1 MIDFDL
7 MWKSFCGNL
16 HECGKINVETR
27 IGGIKAQ
34 FMYSAYIFYYDVPVK
49 RHRDQKKGGYVMK
62 LKMVGLGKMGLN
74 LALNMKEH
82 GVDVEGFD
90 VNEEAR
96 QKAESENIKTYA
108 SLEDVASKDEK
119 NVIWVMLPAVKITN
133 SVLHQLVELCN
144 ANDIVIDGGNSDHR
158 DSLKTAH
165 LMEEKGIYFFD
176 IGTSGGVYG
185 ARHGA
190 SFMCGGNP
198 DVFKNELQEML
209 ESIATTNGCLYTGK
223 TGSGHYL
230 KMIHNAMLYGYM
242 QTLGEGF
249 ELLEKSE
256 FDYDLQNVAD
266 SLSKSSVIRGWLL
279 ELAADAFK
287 KDPDL
292 SKIKGVVGASKT
304 TGWTIESACEL
315 GVPIPVI
322 STSLMMRLRSKQDDS
337 FSAKVIASLRDEVG
351 GHKAQSK

>member
-1 MIDFDL
+1 
-7 MWKSFCGNL
+7 
-16 HECGKINVETR
+16 
-27 IGGIKAQ
+27 
-34 FMYSAYIFYYDVPVK
+34 
-49 RHRDQKKGGYVMK
+49 MK

-96 QKAESENIKTYA
+96 KKAESENIKTYA

-119 NVIWVMLPAVKITN
+119 NVIWVMLPARKITN
-133 SVLHQLVELCN
+133 SVLLQLVELCK

-190 SFMCGGNP
+190 SFMCGGDP
-198 DVFKNELQEML
+198 DVFKNELQKML

>member
-1 MIDFDL
+1 
-7 MWKSFCGNL
+7 
-16 HECGKINVETR
+16 
-27 IGGIKAQ
+27 
-34 FMYSAYIFYYDVPVK
+34 
-49 RHRDQKKGGYVMK
+49 MK

-119 NVIWVMLPAVKITN
+119 NVIWVMLPAGKITN

-158 DSLKTAH
+158 DSLKTAQ

-190 SFMCGGNP
+190 SFMCGGDP
-198 DVFKNELQEML
+198 DVFKHELQEML

>member
-1 MIDFDL
+1 
-7 MWKSFCGNL
+7 
-16 HECGKINVETR
+16 
-27 IGGIKAQ
+27 
-34 FMYSAYIFYYDVPVK
+34 
-49 RHRDQKKGGYVMK
+49 MK

-96 QKAESENIKTYA
+96 KKAESENIKTYA
-108 SLEDVASKDEK
+108 SLEDAVSKDEK
-119 NVIWVMLPAVKITN
+119 NVIWVMLPAGKITN
-133 SVLHQLVELCN
+133 SVLNQLVELCK

-190 SFMCGGNP
+190 SFMCGGDP
-198 DVFKNELQEML
+198 DVFKKELQEML

-292 SKIKGVVGASKT
+292 SKIRGVVGASKT

>member
-1 MIDFDL
+1 
-7 MWKSFCGNL
+7 
-16 HECGKINVETR
+16 
-27 IGGIKAQ
+27 
-34 FMYSAYIFYYDVPVK
+34 
-49 RHRDQKKGGYVMK
+49 MK

-74 LALNMKEH
+74 LVLNMRDHE
-82 GVDVEGFD
+82 VEVEGFD
-90 VNEEAR
+90 VSEEAR
-96 QKAESENIKTYA
+96 SKAESENIKTYA
-108 SLEDVASKDEK
+108 SLEEMASEDEK
-119 NVIWVMLPAVKITN
+119 DVIWVMLPAGRITN
-133 SVLHQLVELCN
+133 SVLCELSNLCKEG
-144 ANDIVIDGGNSDHR
+144 DIVIDGGNSDHR
-158 DSLKTAH
+158 DSLKTAEQ
-165 LMEEKGIYFFD
+165 MEKKWIYFFD

-190 SFMCGGNP
+190 SFMCGGDP
-198 DVFKNELQEML
+198 EVFKNDLQEML

-256 FDYDLQNVAD
+256 FDYDFEKVAD

-279 ELAADAFK
+279 ELAANAFR

-292 SKIKGVVGASKT
+292 EKIKGVVGASKT

-322 STSLMMRLRSKQDDS
+322 STSLMMRLRSKQNDS

-351 GHKAQSK
+351 GHKAQVK

>member
-1 MIDFDL
+1 MIDFEL

-16 HECGKINVETR
+16 HECGKTNVETR

-119 NVIWVMLPAVKITN
+119 NVIWVMLPAGKITN

-158 DSLKTAH
+158 DSLKTAQ

-190 SFMCGGNP
+190 SFMCGGDP

>member
-1 MIDFDL
+1 
-7 MWKSFCGNL
+7 
-16 HECGKINVETR
+16 
-27 IGGIKAQ
+27 
-34 FMYSAYIFYYDVPVK
+34 MYSAYIFYYDVPVK

-96 QKAESENIKTYA
+96 KKAESENIKTYA
-108 SLEDVASKDEK
+108 SLEDAVSKDEK
-119 NVIWVMLPAVKITN
+119 NVIWVMLPAGKITN
-133 SVLHQLVELCN
+133 SVLNQLVELCK

-165 LMEEKGIYFFD
+165 LMEEKGVYFFD

-190 SFMCGGNP
+190 SFMCGGDP

-292 SKIKGVVGASKT
+292 SKIRGVVGASKT

>member
-1 MIDFDL
+1 
-7 MWKSFCGNL
+7 
-16 HECGKINVETR
+16 
-27 IGGIKAQ
+27 
-34 FMYSAYIFYYDVPVK
+34 
-49 RHRDQKKGGYVMK
+49 MK
-62 LKMVGLGKMGLN
+62 LKMVGMGKMGLN
-74 LALNMKEH
+74 LALNMRDHE
-82 GVDVEGFD
+82 VEVEGFD
-90 VNEEAR
+90 VSEEAR
-96 QKAESENIKTYA
+96 SKAEAENIKTYA
-108 SLEDVASKDEK
+108 SLEEMVSDDEK
-119 NVIWVMLPAVKITN
+119 NVIWVMLPAGKITN
-133 SVLHQLVELCN
+133 SVLHELSQLCKEG
-144 ANDIVIDGGNSDHR
+144 DIVIDGGNSDHR
-158 DSLKTAH
+158 DSLKTAEQ
-165 LMEEKGIYFFD
+165 MEEKGIYFFD

-190 SFMCGGNP
+190 SFMCGGDP
-198 DVFKNELQEML
+198 EVFKKDLQEML

-256 FDYDLQNVAD
+256 FDYDLEKVAD

-279 ELAADAFK
+279 ELAANAFR

-292 SKIKGVVGASKT
+292 EKIKGVVGASKT

-315 GVPIPVI
+315 GVPIPII
-322 STSLMMRLRSKQDDS
+322 STSLMMRLRSKQNDS

-351 GHKAQSK
+351 GHKAQAK

>member
-1 MIDFDL
+1 
-7 MWKSFCGNL
+7 
-16 HECGKINVETR
+16 
-27 IGGIKAQ
+27 
-34 FMYSAYIFYYDVPVK
+34 
-49 RHRDQKKGGYVMK
+49 MK

-96 QKAESENIKTYA
+96 EKAELENIKTYA

-119 NVIWVMLPAVKITN
+119 NVIWVMLPAGKITN
-133 SVLHQLVELCN
+133 SVLLQLVELYK

-158 DSLKTAH
+158 DSLKTAR

-190 SFMCGGNP
+190 SFMCGGDP

>member
-1 MIDFDL
+1 
-7 MWKSFCGNL
+7 
-16 HECGKINVETR
+16 
-27 IGGIKAQ
+27 
-34 FMYSAYIFYYDVPVK
+34 
-49 RHRDQKKGGYVMK
+49 MK
-62 LKMVGLGKMGLN
+62 VKMVGLGKMGLN
-74 LALNMKEH
+74 LALNMRDH
-82 GVDVEGFD
+82 GVEAEGFD
-90 VNEEAR
+90 VSEEAR
-96 QKAESENIKTYA
+96 LKAEAESIKTYA
-108 SLEDVASKDEK
+108 SLEEMVSGNER
-119 NVIWVMLPAVKITN
+119 NILWVMLPAGKITN
-133 SVLHQLVELCN
+133 SVLHELSQLCKEG
-144 ANDIVIDGGNSDHR
+144 DIVIDGGNSDHR
-158 DSLKTAH
+158 DSLKTAEQ
-165 LMEEKGIYFFD
+165 MGEKGIYFFD

-190 SFMCGGNP
+190 SFMCGGDP
-198 DVFKNELQEML
+198 EVFKKDLQEML

-256 FDYDLQNVAD
+256 FDYDLEKVAD

-279 ELAADAFK
+279 ELAANAFR

-292 SKIKGVVGASKT
+292 EKIKGVVGASKT

-315 GVPIPVI
+315 GVPIPII
-322 STSLMMRLRSKQDDS
+322 STSLMMRLRSKQNDS

-351 GHKAQSK
+351 GHKAQAK

>member
-1 MIDFDL
+1 
-7 MWKSFCGNL
+7 
-16 HECGKINVETR
+16 
-27 IGGIKAQ
+27 
-34 FMYSAYIFYYDVPVK
+34 
-49 RHRDQKKGGYVMK
+49 MK

-96 QKAESENIKTYA
+96 KKAESENIKTYA
-108 SLEDVASKDEK
+108 SLEDAVSKDEK
-119 NVIWVMLPAVKITN
+119 NVIWVMLPAGKITN
-133 SVLHQLVELCN
+133 SVLNQLVELCK

-198 DVFKNELQEML
+198 DVFKKELQEML

>member
-1 MIDFDL
+1 
-7 MWKSFCGNL
+7 
-16 HECGKINVETR
+16 
-27 IGGIKAQ
+27 
-34 FMYSAYIFYYDVPVK
+34 
-49 RHRDQKKGGYVMK
+49 MK
-62 LKMVGLGKMGLN
+62 LLMVGLGKMGFN
-74 LALNMKEH
+74 LALNMKDH

-90 VNEEAR
+90 VSLEAR
-96 QKAESENIKTYA
+96 VKAQESGITTYLT
-108 SLEDVASKDEK
+108 LEKAISRDEK
-119 NVIWVMLPAVKITN
+119 NIVWVMLPAGKITN
-133 SVLHQLVELCN
+133 SILVDL
-144 ANDIVIDGGNSDHR
+144 ASLLSQDDIVIDGGNSDYR
-158 DSLKTAH
+158 DSLKIAK

-185 ARHGA
+185 ARNGA
-190 SFMCGGNP
+190 SFMCGG
-198 DVFKNELQEML
+198 DSEIFEKYLKEML
-209 ESIATTNGCLYTGK
+209 ESIATVNGCLYTGK

-249 ELLEKSE
+249 ELLEKSQ
-256 FDYDLQNVAD
+256 FDYDLEKVAD

-279 ELAADAFK
+279 ELAANAFR

-292 SKIKGVVGASKT
+292 EGIKGVVGASKT

>member
-1 MIDFDL
+1 
-7 MWKSFCGNL
+7 
-16 HECGKINVETR
+16 
-27 IGGIKAQ
+27 
-34 FMYSAYIFYYDVPVK
+34 MYSAYNFYYDVPVK

-96 QKAESENIKTYA
+96 KKAESENIKTYA
-108 SLEDVASKDEK
+108 SLEDAVSKDEK
-119 NVIWVMLPAVKITN
+119 NVIWVMLPAGKITN
-133 SVLHQLVELCN
+133 SVLNQLVELCK

-190 SFMCGGNP
+190 SFMCGGDP
-198 DVFKNELQEML
+198 DVFKKELQEML

>member
-1 MIDFDL
+1 
-7 MWKSFCGNL
+7 
-16 HECGKINVETR
+16 
-27 IGGIKAQ
+27 
-34 FMYSAYIFYYDVPVK
+34 
-49 RHRDQKKGGYVMK
+49 MK

-119 NVIWVMLPAVKITN
+119 NVIWVMLPAGKITN
-133 SVLHQLVELCN
+133 SVLHQLVELCK

-190 SFMCGGNP
+190 SFMCGGDP